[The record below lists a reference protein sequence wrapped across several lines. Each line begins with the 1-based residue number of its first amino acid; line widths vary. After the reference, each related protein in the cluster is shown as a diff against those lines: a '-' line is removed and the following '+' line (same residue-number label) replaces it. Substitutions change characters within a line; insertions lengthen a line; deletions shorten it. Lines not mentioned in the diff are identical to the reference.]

1 MVNLVSAQ
9 MIVLLIA
16 VIGFFAT
23 GGIRKTK
30 TAIVTAKQDFAL
42 AKEKTT
48 DFVADIKAKQKAGLG
63 GQEA

>member
-1 MVNLVSAQ
+1 MVSAQ
-9 MIVLLIA
+9 IIILGIA

-30 TAIVTAKQDFAL
+30 TAVTTAEQDFAL

-48 DFVADIKAKQKAGLG
+48 DFVNNIKAKQEAGMQG
-63 GQEA
+63 AEA